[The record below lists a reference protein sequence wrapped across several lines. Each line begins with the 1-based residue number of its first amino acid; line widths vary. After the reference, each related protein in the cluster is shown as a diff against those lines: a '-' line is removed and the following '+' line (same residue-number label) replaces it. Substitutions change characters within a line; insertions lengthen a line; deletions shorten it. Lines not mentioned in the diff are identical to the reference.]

1 MNCLRC
7 GVEIPDGESF
17 CENCLDYMKKDPV
30 PADVHV
36 MLPKPSAARRTT
48 VWKQNLSAD
57 EKLAAANV
65 RLRRSRIMIAVL
77 LILVAALSGLSAWLF
92 LREQGPALGQN
103 YSTVSPTAASG
114 TLPTESQ

>member
-1 MNCLRC
+1 MKCLRC

-17 CENCLDYMKKDPV
+17 CANCLEYMEKEPI

-36 MLPKPSAARRTT
+36 MLPKPSAPRRTT

-65 RLRRSRIMIAVL
+65 RLRRARFAIAVL
-77 LILVAALSGLSAWLF
+77 LLLVAALSGLTAWLF
-92 LREQGPALGQN
+92 LRESGPALGQN
-103 YSTVSPTAASG
+103 YSTVSPPAASG

>member
-1 MNCLRC
+1 MKCLRC

-17 CENCLDYMKKDPV
+17 CANCLEYMEKEPI

-36 MLPKPSAARRTT
+36 MLPKPSVPRRTT

-65 RLRRSRIMIAVL
+65 RLRRARIAIAVL
-77 LILVAALSGLSAWLF
+77 LLLVAALSCLTAWLF
-92 LREQGPALGQN
+92 LRERGPALGQN
-103 YSTVSPTAASG
+103 YSTVFPPAPSG